1 MKGIARFM
9 LRVKG
14 PEEKADVI
22 WNTAGSLIYALAN
35 MILAFLVIRMAGEE
49 AGGIF
54 AMGFSTFGQQM
65 FTLSYYGLRPFQI
78 TDGGPDQGGL
88 SFGEYLFH
96 RKITAGIAVAAAGLF
111 AAWHFLGGSY
121 SMEKAAAVFM
131 LAGYKIVDGYADV
144 YESEFQRQGKLYL
157 TGKST
162 AFRTILS
169 AGVFLFTLGVAGK
182 LLAACAAAL
191 FAQILGL
198 CLFDFSVMECLSQ
211 ADRRRRKGKVME
223 IFTQGGLLFLSVFL
237 DFYIFSAARYAVD
250 LNMDDGAAGYFNLI
264 FMPTSVIY
272 LVANFVI
279 RPFLTRL
286 TVCWNSGDNK
296 GFKQIIWKISGL
308 IAFLTVLAVGGT
320 LCLGRPVLRIME
332 LALGPS
338 HEGSLTAYVPAFV
351 IIVLGGGIYAFGN
364 LLYYSLVIMRRQKRI
379 FAVYVVVALAAFWIA
394 PALVRQQGLNG
405 AAGSYCLFM
414 VMQAA
419 GFGAWVLW
427 EFKGRSKR

>member
-111 AAWHFLGGSY
+111 AAWHFWGGSY

-157 TGKST
+157 TGKSKRQSPKIW
-162 AFRTILS
+162 AKR
-169 AGVFLFTLGVAGK
+169 
-182 LLAACAAAL
+182 AAA
-191 FAQILGL
+191 
-198 CLFDFSVMECLSQ
+198 Q
-211 ADRRRRKGKVME
+211 AASNFPATPRVKRNTPADNIVRK
-223 IFTQGGLLFLSVFL
+223 
-237 DFYIFSAARYAVD
+237 AVD
-250 LNMDDGAAGYFNLI
+250 F
-264 FMPTSVIY
+264 
-272 LVANFVI
+272 
-279 RPFLTRL
+279 
-286 TVCWNSGDNK
+286 
-296 GFKQIIWKISGL
+296 
-308 IAFLTVLAVGGT
+308 
-320 LCLGRPVLRIME
+320 PVR
-332 LALGPS
+332 
-338 HEGSLTAYVPAFV
+338 
-351 IIVLGGGIYAFGN
+351 
-364 LLYYSLVIMRRQKRI
+364 
-379 FAVYVVVALAAFWIA
+379 
-394 PALVRQQGLNG
+394 
-405 AAGSYCLFM
+405 
-414 VMQAA
+414 
-419 GFGAWVLW
+419 
-427 EFKGRSKR
+427 